1 MENLQ
6 TQKAA
11 VSAVTANHQKTR
23 YFILAM
29 IFLITALN
37 YGDRATLSMAASPMT
52 QELGIDS
59 VVMGYIFSA
68 FAWAYVIGQ
77 IPGGWLLDKYGARKV
92 YFGSIF
98 LWSLF
103 TVLIGFSDIFGSTGA
118 IISVLFLLRFLVGL
132 AESPAFPGN
141 SQVVAA

>member
-6 TQKAA
+6 TQSAA
-11 VSAVTANHQKTR
+11 TVATAKHTKTR
-23 YFILAM
+23 YLILAM
-29 IFLITALN
+29 IFIVTSLN

-59 VVMGYIFSA
+59 VTMSYIFSA

-92 YFGSIF
+92 YFASIF
-98 LWSLF
+98 YGHS
-103 TVLIGFSDIFGSTGA
+103 S
-118 IISVLFLLRFLVGL
+118 RF
-132 AESPAFPGN
+132 
-141 SQVVAA
+141 